1 MLRHYIIHKS
11 HSLRLSHS
19 TPFPPYHS
27 FLPSLAPIHPPISL
41 PVQSFLSPAP
51 TLSDFLPLDWLVH
64 SHWREPYTVRTTIH
78 IIEKVVFVI
87 LSSTFFLC
95 SGLPLRW
102 LRVYPI
108 VNPIVGKRNRIMCLH
123 SHCHA
128 HKWQISE
135 RWQTIIY
142 YIIIIIMMFLLPY
155 Y

>member
-11 HSLRLSHS
+11 HSLYLSHS
-19 TPFPPYHS
+19 TSCPHYHPLPPS
-27 FLPSLAPIHPPISL
+27 IPISL
-41 PVQSFLSPAP
+41 PVQSSLSPAP
-51 TLSDFLPLDWLVH
+51 TSSDFLPLDWLVH
-64 SHWREPYTVRTTIH
+64 SHWHEPYTVRTTIH

-87 LSSTFFLC
+87 LSSTFFPC
-95 SGLPLRW
+95 SGLPLR

-108 VNPIVGKRNRIMCLH
+108 MNPIVGKRNRVMCLH

-142 YIIIIIMMFLLPY
+142 YIIIILMMFLLSY